1 MEKRSVPFLALAP
14 VFLTLGGWL
23 ATAGPGA
30 TSAWAEPG
38 GEAERIVHRL
48 AEQDKRLALRRRQ
61 FDYDLLIIRQRLDA
75 DRRIVSE
82 SKERVVVYADRAPDY
97 GSRPEK
103 GPEGETAKAAKEEPF
118 EVLNLI
124 DHYFYAIDGSETVN
138 GVDCYKIRFT
148 PKPNMPYRNREEK
161 VCNAVW
167 GHLWVSKEDY
177 SLMRNEGFLGHPV
190 SVAWF
195 FARLYELHFRW
206 ESQRLPNGD
215 WGPKEVR
222 YRYAVHIPFGW
233 LRERVIR
240 QYRDFRYHEGSRKPL
255 AR

>member
-1 MEKRSVPFLALAP
+1 MEKRSAPLPLLVPSLLA
-14 VFLTLGGWL
+14 LGGWL
-23 ATAGPGA
+23 VSSWLGPV
-30 TSAWAEPG
+30 SAWADP
-38 GEAERIVHRL
+38 GEADRIVHRL

-61 FDYDLLIIRQRLDA
+61 FDYDLLIVREKLDA
-75 DRRIVSE
+75 DRRVVSE
-82 SKERVVVYADRAPDY
+82 SKERQVVYADRAPDY

-103 GPEGETAKAAKEEPF
+103 GPEGETAKAAQEEPF

-124 DHYFYAIDGSETVN
+124 DHYFYAMDGSEMVN
-138 GVDCYKIRFT
+138 GVDTYRIRFT

-167 GHLWVSKEDY
+167 GHLWVSKEDA
-177 SLMRNEGFLGHPV
+177 SLMRNEGFLDHPV

-195 FARLYELHFRW
+195 FARLYELEFHW
-206 ESQRLPNGD
+206 ESQQLPNGD

-240 QYRDFRYHEGSRKPL
+240 QYGDFRYHGA
-255 AR
+255 ARRSSVR